1 MLDAELNPWLIEV
14 NHAPS
19 MGTDSSFDKAIKL
32 TLIEDTLKLL
42 NLSQKRKSDYI
53 KTERQNFQ
61 QRTRTGKADYKLT
74 QE

>member
-53 KTERQNFQ
+53 KTER
-61 QRTRTGKADYKLT
+61 
-74 QE
+74 